1 MFPMRE
7 HKVKPF
13 YRKEIKRTK
22 NKEKICMHTW
32 CIFAYVTPGN
42 IAGVSQ
48 PYPHMPASASKLI
61 THVDLPFQL
70 RVLLESTDMER
81 QIGEN

>member
-7 HKVKPF
+7 HKVKPLCG
-13 YRKEIKRTK
+13 KEIKRTK
-22 NKEKICMHTW
+22 NKEKRCMHTW

-42 IAGVSQ
+42 IFGVSQ

-61 THVDLPFQL
+61 TRVDLPFQL
-70 RVLLESTDMER
+70 RVLFESTDMEW
-81 QIGEN
+81 QIEEN